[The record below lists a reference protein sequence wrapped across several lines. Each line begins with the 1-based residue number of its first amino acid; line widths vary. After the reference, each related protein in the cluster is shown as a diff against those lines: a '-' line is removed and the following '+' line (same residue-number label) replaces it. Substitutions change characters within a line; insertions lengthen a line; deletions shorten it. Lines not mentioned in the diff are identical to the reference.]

1 LTSPTST
8 DFHKVLRCV
17 QALSAANRGPRNLA
31 RQKRARD
38 EEDEIPS
45 SSPAPALPSS
55 PPLLPTNENDE
66 VKEDDLIGDIDDADE
81 MAEDEDGID
90 LFGDN
95 FMQDERERRDQETY
109 QGRMIDDD
117 EKYDELDAA
126 ARRQLEARLDKLD

>member
-1 LTSPTST
+1 M
-8 DFHKVLRCV
+8 
-17 QALSAANRGPRNLA
+17 SAANRGPRNLA
-31 RQKRARD
+31 RRKRARD

-45 SSPAPALPSS
+45 SSPAPVLPSS
-55 PPLLPTNENDE
+55 SPLLPTNENDE

-109 QGRMIDDD
+109 QGRTIDDD

-126 ARRQLEARLDKLD
+126 ARRQLKAGLDKRD